1 MLIAMRR
8 NTLLAMVFVTYILCG
23 CQSPNSKLVRTT
35 HERTPASSQVDGSGD
50 APRSAPSMN
59 GKKRETSTRL
69 EDEPASIA
77 QKKQK
82 LTKEAIEIADLMEQG
97 DQLRRSGKLDDARL
111 VYQSALSISPKNPE
125 VNHCL
130 AIIAD
135 KQQKFALADQHY
147 QAALKVLP
155 NDLSLLSDLGYSYSL
170 RGDAEEAEKTW
181 KQALEMDPTHRGAL
195 SNLAAI
201 YAKQDRKDEAFTLFQ
216 NSGATSKEAQLH
228 LARLF
233 PPQAV
238 EGVAAADQ
246 KLANVSRQKTA
257 PANDDVNNLSV
268 EQLQTEIMRRQ
279 NPAKAVEDRGEAWD
293 SHEAENGQRALLQA
307 DRPKAKIDA
316 EIQQTAG
323 AVHAVLTDVT
333 PQNGT
338 SVSASQL
345 AMRIG
350 MNSGPGQ
357 MFPFVAEKEDVEPV
371 TKGMPTSGLDSKG
384 RFGSQT
390 SLAGSAPTTA
400 KPAVASAA
408 LNSTRSAPPKRESLR
423 AQPANLRDPLQGLQ
437 DSVSWDSDTQAAEE
451 NQYPLDRFLPNRFDV
466 QTQPLQ
472 TQPSPAQPS
481 PAQPWPAQKPAG
493 LSRSVAGISPGKR
506 SGNPAFQPYNGTW
519 PNSNSLP
526 EKPATERFEKI
537 VLGADR
543 IEGQAN
549 SAAAN
554 DAATRVRPATSAP
567 GADTDWANGPNR

>member
-1 MLIAMRR
+1 MLISMRW
-8 NTLLAMVFVTYILCG
+8 NLVLAMVFGTFLMCG

-35 HERTPASSQVDGSGD
+35 HERTPASSQVDESGD
-50 APRSAPSMN
+50 ARRSNSSMN
-59 GKKRETSTRL
+59 GKKRDPSGRL
-69 EDEPASIA
+69 ADEPASISE
-77 QKKQK
+77 KKQK
-82 LTKEAIEIADLMEQG
+82 LTKDAIQVADLMEQG

-111 VYQSALSISPKNPE
+111 AYQSALSISPKNPE

-170 RGDAEEAEKTW
+170 RGDAEEAEKTL
-181 KQALEMDPTHRGAL
+181 KQALEIDPTHRGAL

-216 NSGATSKEAQLH
+216 NSGATSKEAQQH

-233 PPQAV
+233 PPQGV
-238 EGVAAADQ
+238 DGVVAAGQ

-257 PANDDVNNLSV
+257 PAIDDMNNLSV
-268 EQLQTEIMRRQ
+268 EQLQAEIMRRQ
-279 NPAKAVEDRGEAWD
+279 NPARVVQDRGEAWD
-293 SHEAENGQRALLQA
+293 NQELENSARSSLQA
-307 DRPKAKIDA
+307 GRSKAKLDP

-338 SVSASQL
+338 PLSASQL

-357 MFPFVAEKEDVEPV
+357 MFPFVSGKEAVEPV
-371 TKGMPTSGLDSKG
+371 TKGMPTSGLDARG
-384 RFGSQT
+384 RFGSQST
-390 SLAGSAPTTA
+390 LTGSAPNTA
-400 KPAVASAA
+400 KPAIASAG
-408 LNSTRSAPPKRESLR
+408 LNSTRSAPPKRESIR
-423 AQPANLRDPLQGLQ
+423 TQPANLRDQLQGLQ

-451 NQYPLDRFLPNRFDV
+451 AQLPLDRFLPNRSDV
-466 QTQPLQ
+466 QTQPL
-472 TQPSPAQPS
+472 
-481 PAQPWPAQKPAG
+481 PAQKPSG
-493 LSRSVAGISPGKR
+493 PSRSIAGISPEKR

-526 EKPATERFEKI
+526 EKSTTERFEKI

-543 IEGQAN
+543 NEVQRN
-549 SAAAN
+549 SATAN
-554 DAATRVRPATSAP
+554 DTITPVQPPASAP